1 MEIIKEHIRKKLN
14 CYSKEELIEMMT
26 NLYCS
31 HLSVNIFGG
40 MCAKD
45 VTPSCETAIRD
56 DLEQI
61 INATSR
67 QVSIKEEFK

>member
-1 MEIIKEHIRKKLN
+1 MEIIKGHIRKKLN

-40 MCAKD
+40 MCVKD
-45 VTPSCETAIRD
+45 VTPSCEAAIRD
-56 DLEQI
+56 DLAQI